1 VQQETLM
8 AKQDKRLDDL
18 FYEALKDIYYAEN
31 KIVKALTK
39 MAKAAQS
46 KDLQTAFEKHKR
58 ETEGQVHRLERVFGS
73 IDRPAKGKTCD
84 AIEGMIDESLEVM
97 TNFKGSP
104 ALDAG
109 LLAAAQAVEHY
120 EISRYGTLKA
130 WAEHLGL
137 QDAAKLLDQTL
148 KEEKKTDEVLTKLAE
163 SALNE
168 QAQHAAE

>member
-1 VQQETLM
+1 M

-46 KDLQTAFEKHKR
+46 KDLQSAFEKHKG
-58 ETEGQVHRLERVFGS
+58 ETEGQVHRLERVFGA

-84 AIEGMIDESLEVM
+84 AIDGMIDESLEVM

-109 LLAAAQAVEHY
+109 LLAAAQRSS
-120 EISRYGTLKA
+120 IMIKG
-130 WAEHLGL
+130 LGRTFGPARCRE
-137 QDAAKLLDQTL
+137 AARSDFEGR
-148 KEEKKTDEVLTKLAE
+148 EEDRRGADRTGRIR
-163 SALNE
+163 S
-168 QAQHAAE
+168 